1 MNKTIRPRRGLAWGL
16 SVMAAAALSAC
27 VATDGGKPAASS
39 QPAPQANQ
47 PSARYSSHS
56 PALGEKPDYP
66 HGLPPAAP
74 EGDGPAPAAKP
85 QGPQG
90 QAAHRL
96 AARAQSTAPSYADC
110 DPGKFGQLSGQE
122 LVRYVASVDGS
133 CVNRL
138 FQADAL
144 SYRAVSPANM
154 KLVAAEAR
162 RRAAVWDG
170 QNANG
175 LWPLAVFLKAGYF
188 LQYSHAQEVGDYGP
202 AVDQPVMQV
211 VEAMAAN
218 PALWE
223 VKAID
228 GRGDHDAWYRERDAR
243 QSVAE
248 TLILADSV
256 RKADYAL
263 PLLTRFFGRY
273 NAAAKDNWARFALH
287 PMQTLLF
294 NMHYQQGFAQK
305 VEQGQ
310 LDGLVASLAALTR
323 AGQAAFADEQMFL
336 NTLRE
341 TGRFM
346 QYPRTAPQAEA
357 AIAQHLNGEKFGA
370 AWAEAVY
377 ALKTLGKVPC
387 ERYGICQAEQELR
400 ARLFP
405 NRWSF
410 DNGKLVFETP
420 LSLAEVEPLYY
431 AMKQVQTQLFRVAGT
446 NQPVADDPNAKLRMV
461 IYGSKTA
468 YQRFQGLLNE
478 LSTDNGGIYIEKDG
492 TFYTFQREV
501 PKESYLTLE
510 ELVRHEYVHY
520 LSGRFIQPGMWGTSE
535 FYRDDRRMPWYDE
548 GFAEFMAWS
557 TSRDGIKVRGHVV
570 DVVAG
575 GWPASFL
582 EPSRI
587 MRSSYSDGWDFYSHS
602 ALWFY
607 YLNQQ
612 QPGKIADILASLRA
626 DDVKRFDGL
635 VRDMGGD
642 AALVAGFRSYV
653 DQQVKLAQAGQLG
666 NTSTVEGTDWMA
678 QDKWQ
683 TVDAAA
689 VEAALRR
696 SLPVGCQVWADG
708 KDSALRRFECQGTLP
723 LAATDNTQA
732 RQELDKLLDGAL
744 QNLAKTGGLNNLM
757 ATNCSATDYDFKRKT
772 AALRCEGPLGPA
784 GGAKPLPPKDGEL
797 GLARLSYGGAARCLR
812 GQLQGVGGVE
822 RYQLVQAPQLG
833 RAALSDWGTFTY
845 RRDLDQPGVADKMTV
860 RLSKGAQFRDVVVE
874 LNATPRDMPE
884 EQCWAQAG

>member
-1 MNKTIRPRRGLAWGL
+1 MKTITLPRRYRAMGY
-16 SVMAAAALSAC
+16 SVMMSALLSAC
-27 VATDGGKPAASS
+27 VASNGGSPGQAS

-47 PSARYSSHS
+47 PSAKFSSHS
-56 PALGEKPDYP
+56 PALGDKPSYP
-66 HGLPPAAP
+66 HGLPPTAP
-74 EGDGPAPAAKP
+74 DAGSAQPPARP

-90 QAAHRL
+90 AMAL
-96 AARAQSTAPSYADC
+96 KAARKAQLAAPSYADC
-110 DPGKFGQLSGQE
+110 DEARLGQLSGQE
-122 LVRYVASVDGS
+122 LVRYVASVDGT

-162 RRAAVWDG
+162 VRAANWDG

-188 LQYSHAQEVGDYGP
+188 QQYSHAKEVGDYGP
-202 AVDQPVMQV
+202 TVDQPVMQV

-218 PALWE
+218 PALWNVPAQE
-223 VKAID
+223 
-228 GRGDHDAWYRERDAR
+228 GNGDADSWYRARDAR

-248 TLILADSV
+248 TMILADSV
-256 RKADYAL
+256 RKAEYGL

-294 NMHYQQGFAQK
+294 NMHYQPDFAQK

-310 LDGLVASLAALTR
+310 LDGLVASLAGLTR
-323 AGQAAFADEQMFL
+323 AGQPAFADEQMFL

-346 QYPRTAPQAEA
+346 QYPRTAPQAESA
-357 AIAQHLNGEKFGA
+357 VAQHLQGEKFGA

-377 ALKTLGKVPC
+377 ALKKMGKTPC

-400 ARLFP
+400 AHLFP

-410 DNGKLVFETP
+410 DNGNLVFETP
-420 LSLAEVEPLYY
+420 LSLADVEPLYY

-446 NQPVADDPNAKLRMV
+446 RNPVPDDTNAKLRMV
-461 IYGSKTA
+461 IYGTKTD
-468 YQRFQGLLNE
+468 YQRFQGLLND

-492 TFYTFQREV
+492 TFYTYQREV

-557 TSRDGIKVRGHVV
+557 TPRDGIKVRGHVV

-575 GWPASFL
+575 GWPGSFL

-607 YLNQQ
+607 YLNQK

-626 DDVKRFDGL
+626 VDVKRFDAL

-642 AALVAGFRSYV
+642 GALVSGFRDYV

-683 TVDAAA
+683 TGDAAA
-689 VEAALRR
+689 VETAMRR
-696 SLPVGCQVWADG
+696 ALPVGCQVWADG
-708 KDSALRRFECQGTLP
+708 KESGLRRFECNGTLP
-723 LAATDNTQA
+723 LNAADNTQA
-732 RQELDKLLDGAL
+732 RQELDRVLDGAL
-744 QNLAKTGGLNNLM
+744 QSLVKTGGLSNML
-757 ATNCSATDYDFKRKT
+757 ATNCAATDYDFKRKT
-772 AALRCEGPLGPA
+772 AALRCEGPLGPS
-784 GGAKPLPPKDGEL
+784 GAKPQPPQPGEL
-797 GLARLSYGGAARCLR
+797 GLAKTSYGSAVRCLR

-822 RYQLVQAPQLG
+822 RYQLVRGPQLG
-833 RAALSDWGTFTY
+833 RAQVADWGAFNY
-845 RRDLDQPGVADKMTV
+845 RRDADQPGKADSMTV
-860 RLSKGAQFRDVVVE
+860 RLSKGAQSLDVVVE
-874 LNATPRDMPE
+874 LNATPRNVPE
-884 EQCWAQAG
+884 DQCWAQAG

>member
-1 MNKTIRPRRGLAWGL
+1 MNTTTLPRRYRAWGL
-16 SVMAAAALSAC
+16 SVMVPLALSAC
-27 VATDGGKPAASS
+27 LTTTGGEQAGSQ

-56 PALGEKPDYP
+56 PALSEKPDYP

-74 EGDGPAPAAKP
+74 DNGGAQPPAKP
-85 QGPQG
+85 QGQQG
-90 QAAHRL
+90 QIARK
-96 AARAQSTAPSYADC
+96 AARADAAAPAYADC
-110 DPGKFGQLSGQE
+110 DEAKLGQLSGQA
-122 LVRYVASVDGS
+122 LVRYVASVDGT
-133 CVNRL
+133 CMNRL
-138 FQADAL
+138 FQADNF
-144 SYRAVSPANM
+144 SYRVVSPANM
-154 KLVAAEAR
+154 QLVAAEAR
-162 RRAAVWDG
+162 QRATAWDG

-188 LQYSHAQEVGDYGP
+188 LQYSHAKEVGDYGP

-211 VEAMAAN
+211 VEALAAN
-218 PALWE
+218 PALWN

-228 GRGDHDAWYRERDAR
+228 SRGDHDAWFRERDAR

-263 PLLTRFFGRY
+263 PLLNRFFGRY

-294 NMHYQQGFAQK
+294 NMHYQPEFAQK
-305 VEQGQ
+305 VEKGQ
-310 LDGLVASLAALTR
+310 LDGLVANLAGLTR
-323 AGQAAFADEQMFL
+323 AGQPAFADEQMFL

-357 AIAQHLNGEKFGA
+357 AIALHLKGEKFGA

-377 ALKTLGKVPC
+377 ALKKMGKVPC

-400 ARLFP
+400 ASLFP

-446 NQPVADDPNAKLRMV
+446 KEAVANDPNEKLKMV
-461 IYGSKTA
+461 IYGTKTA

-501 PKESYLTLE
+501 PRESYLTLE

-520 LSGRFIQPGMWGTSE
+520 LSGRYIQPGMWGTSE

-570 DVVAG
+570 DVVAN
-575 GWPASFL
+575 GWPNSFL

-626 DDVKRFDGL
+626 DDVKRFDAL
-635 VRDMGGD
+635 VNSMGGD
-642 AALVAGFRSYV
+642 AALVSGFRQYV
-653 DQQVKLAQAGQLG
+653 DQQVQLAKSGQLG
-666 NTSTVEGTDWMA
+666 NTSTAEGVDWVA
-678 QDKWQ
+678 KDKWQ
-683 TVDAAA
+683 AGDASV

-708 KDSALRRFECQGTLP
+708 ETSALRRFECGGTLP
-723 LAATDNTQA
+723 LSASDNTRA

-744 QNLAKTGGLNNLM
+744 QSLVKTSGLNNLM

-772 AALRCEGPLGPA
+772 AVLRCEGPLGPA
-784 GGAKPLPPKDGEL
+784 GSAKPQPPQTGEL
-797 GLARLSYGGAARCLR
+797 NLAKLSYGGPARCLR
-812 GQLQGVGGVE
+812 GQFEGVGGVE

-833 RAALSDWGTFTY
+833 RAAVSDWGSFTY
-845 RRDLDQPGVADKMTV
+845 RRDADQPGVSDKITV
-860 RLSKGAQFRDVVVE
+860 RLSKGAQVRDVVVE
-874 LNATPRDMPE
+874 LNATPRNMPE

>member
-1 MNKTIRPRRGLAWGL
+1 M
-16 SVMAAAALSAC
+16 MASALLSAC
-27 VATDGGKPAASS
+27 VGTGGGDQAAAKP
-39 QPAPQANQ
+39 PAPQANQ

-56 PALGEKPDYP
+56 PALPEKPDYP

-74 EGDGPAPAAKP
+74 DNGAGQPPAKP
-85 QGPQG
+85 QGQQGQQG
-90 QAAHRL
+90 QAARRAAKAEAAAL
-96 AARAQSTAPSYADC
+96 AYADC
-110 DPGKFGQLSGQE
+110 DEAKLSQLSGQA
-122 LVRYVASVDGS
+122 LVRYVASVDGT
-133 CVNRL
+133 CMNRL
-138 FQADAL
+138 FQADTF
-144 SYRAVSPANM
+144 SYRVVSPANM
-154 KLVAAEAR
+154 QLLAAEAR
-162 RRAAVWDG
+162 QRAAAWDG

-188 LQYSHAQEVGDYGP
+188 LQYSHAKEVGDYGA

-211 VEAMAAN
+211 VEALAAN

-228 GRGDHDAWYRERDAR
+228 SRGDHDAWYRERDAR

-263 PLLTRFFGRY
+263 PLLTRFFNRY

-294 NMHYQQGFAQK
+294 NMHYQPEFAQK
-305 VEQGQ
+305 VEKGQ
-310 LDGLVASLAALTR
+310 LDGLAASLAGLTR
-323 AGQAAFADEQMFL
+323 AGQPAFADEQMFL

-357 AIAQHLNGEKFGA
+357 AVALHLKGERFGA

-377 ALKTLGKVPC
+377 ALKKLGKVPC

-400 ARLFP
+400 ASLFP

-410 DNGKLVFETP
+410 DNGNLVFETP

-446 NQPVADDPNAKLRMV
+446 KQPVADDPNAKLRMV
-461 IYGSKTA
+461 IYGTKTA

-501 PKESYLTLE
+501 PRESYLTLE

-557 TSRDGIKVRGHVV
+557 TPRDGIKVRGHVV
-570 DVVAG
+570 DVVAN
-575 GWPASFL
+575 GWPNSFL

-607 YLNQQ
+607 YLNQR
-612 QPGKIADILASLRA
+612 QPGKIADILAALRV
-626 DDVKRFDGL
+626 DDVKRFDAL
-635 VRDMGGD
+635 VNSMGGD
-642 AALVAGFRSYV
+642 AALVSGFRQYV
-653 DQQVKLAQAGQLG
+653 DQQVQAAKSGQLG
-666 NTSTVEGTDWMA
+666 NTSTQEGTDWLA

-683 TVDAAA
+683 AGDAAA

-696 SLPVGCQVWADG
+696 SLPAVCQVWADG
-708 KDSALRRFECQGTLP
+708 KDSALRRFECNGTLP
-723 LAATDNTQA
+723 LNAANNTQA

-744 QNLAKTGGLNNLM
+744 QSLVKTGGVNNLM

-772 AALRCEGPLGPA
+772 AVLRCEGPLGPA
-784 GGAKPLPPKDGEL
+784 GSAKPQPPQTGEL
-797 GLARLSYGGAARCLR
+797 NLAKLSYGGPARCLR
-812 GQLQGVGGVE
+812 GQFEGVGGVE

-833 RAALSDWGTFTY
+833 RAVVSDWGTFSY
-845 RRDLDQPGVADKMTV
+845 RRDLDQPGVADKITV
-860 RLSKGAQFRDVVVE
+860 RLSKGAQSRDVVVE

>member
-1 MNKTIRPRRGLAWGL
+1 MKTNLSPRRYRAWGL
-16 SVMAAAALSAC
+16 SVIAVALSAC
-27 VATDGGKPAASS
+27 VATDGGQQRSSS

-47 PSARYSSHS
+47 PAARYSSHS
-56 PALGEKPDYP
+56 PALSEKPDYP

-74 EGDGPAPAAKP
+74 AEGSAQPPARV

-90 QAAHRL
+90 QSARA
-96 AARAQSTAPSYADC
+96 AARGKLLAPQYANC
-110 DPGKFGQLSGQE
+110 DEARFGQLSGQD
-122 LVRYVASVDGS
+122 LVRYVASVDGT

-154 KLVAAEAR
+154 KLAAAEAR
-162 RRAAVWDG
+162 TRAANWDG

-202 AVDQPVMQV
+202 EVDRPVMQV

-218 PALWE
+218 AALWN
-223 VKAID
+223 VKALD
-228 GRGDHDAWYRERDAR
+228 GGGDADDWYRERDAR

-248 TLILADSV
+248 TMILADSV

-263 PLLTRFFGRY
+263 PLLGRFFGRY
-273 NAAAKDNWARFALH
+273 NAAVKDNWARSALH

-294 NMHYQQGFAQK
+294 NMHYQPDFAQK

-310 LDGLVASLAALTR
+310 LDGLVASLAGLTR
-323 AGQAAFADEQMFL
+323 AGQSAFADEQMFL

-346 QYPRTAPQAEA
+346 QYPRTAPLAETA
-357 AIAQHLNGEKFGA
+357 VAEHLKGEKYGA

-377 ALKTLGKVPC
+377 ALKKMGKTPC

-400 ARLFP
+400 AHLFP

-410 DNGKLVFETP
+410 DNGNLVFETP
-420 LSLAEVEPLYY
+420 LSLADVEPLYY

-446 NQPVADDPNAKLRMV
+446 SNPVPDDGNAKLRMV
-461 IYGSKTA
+461 IYGTKTD

-575 GWPASFL
+575 GWPGSFL

-612 QPGKIADILASLRA
+612 QPGKIADILSALRA
-626 DDVKRFDGL
+626 DDVKRFDAL

-642 AALVAGFRSYV
+642 AALVSGFRSYV
-653 DQQVKLAQAGQLG
+653 DQQVKLAQTGQLG
-666 NTSTVEGTDWMA
+666 NTSTTEGVDWLA
-678 QDKWQ
+678 ADKWQ
-683 TVDAAA
+683 TGDAAA
-689 VEAALRR
+689 VEAAMRR

-708 KDSALRRFECQGTLP
+708 KDSALRRFECTGSLP
-723 LAATDNTQA
+723 LNAANTTQA
-732 RQELDKLLDGAL
+732 RQELDRVLDGAL
-744 QNLAKTGGLNNLM
+744 QSLVKTGGLNNLL
-757 ATNCSATDYDFKRKT
+757 AANCAVTDYDFKRKT

-784 GGAKPLPPKDGEL
+784 GDAKPQPPQPGEL
-797 GLARLSYGGAARCLR
+797 GLAKTSYGSPVRCLR

-822 RYQLVQAPQLG
+822 RYQLVQGPQLG
-833 RAALSDWGTFTY
+833 RAQVAEWGAFNY
-845 RRDLDQPGVADKMTV
+845 RRDADQPGVGDKMTV
-860 RLSKGAQFRDVVVE
+860 RVSKGAQSRDVVVE
-874 LNATPRDMPE
+874 LNATPRNVPE
-884 EQCWAQAG
+884 DQCWAQAG

>member
-1 MNKTIRPRRGLAWGL
+1 MSTIKTLGRYRALGL
-16 SVMAAAALSAC
+16 SVMASALLSAC
-27 VATDGGKPAASS
+27 VGSGGGDQSAGK

-56 PALGEKPDYP
+56 PALSEKPDYP

-74 EGDGPAPAAKP
+74 DNGSEQAPAKP
-85 QGPQG
+85 QGQQG
-90 QAAHRL
+90 LLARKAAGAE
-96 AARAQSTAPSYADC
+96 AAAPAYADC
-110 DPGKFGQLSGQE
+110 DEAKLGQLSGQA
-122 LVRYVASVDGS
+122 LVRYVASVDGT
-133 CVNRL
+133 CMNRL
-138 FQADAL
+138 FQADAF
-144 SYRAVSPANM
+144 SYRVVSPANM
-154 KLVAAEAR
+154 QLVAAEAR
-162 RRAAVWDG
+162 QRAAGWDG

-188 LQYSHAQEVGDYGP
+188 LQYSHAKEVGDYGA

-211 VEAMAAN
+211 VEALAAN

-228 GRGDHDAWYRERDAR
+228 SRGDHDAWFRERDAR

-263 PLLTRFFGRY
+263 PLLTRFFNRY

-294 NMHYQQGFAQK
+294 NMHYQPEFAQK
-305 VEQGQ
+305 VDKGQ
-310 LDGLVASLAALTR
+310 LDGLAASLAGLTR
-323 AGQAAFADEQMFL
+323 AGQPAFADEQMFL

-346 QYPRTAPQAEA
+346 QYPRTAPQAESA
-357 AIAQHLNGEKFGA
+357 VALHLQDEKFGA

-377 ALKTLGKVPC
+377 ALKKLGKVPC

-400 ARLFP
+400 ASLFP

-410 DNGKLVFETP
+410 DNGNLVFETP

-446 NQPVADDPNAKLRMV
+446 KQPVADDPNAKLRMV
-461 IYGSKTA
+461 IYGTKTA

-501 PKESYLTLE
+501 PRESYLTLE

-570 DVVAG
+570 DVVAN
-575 GWPASFL
+575 GWPHSFL

-607 YLNQQ
+607 YLNQR
-612 QPGKIADILASLRA
+612 QPGKIADILAALRA
-626 DDVKRFDGL
+626 DDVKRFDAL
-635 VRDMGGD
+635 VNSMGGD
-642 AALVAGFRSYV
+642 AALVSGFRQYV
-653 DQQVKLAQAGQLG
+653 DQQVQAAKSGQLG
-666 NTSTVEGTDWMA
+666 NTSTLEGTDWLA

-683 TVDAAA
+683 AGDAAA

-696 SLPVGCQVWADG
+696 SLPAACQVWADG
-708 KDSALRRFECQGTLP
+708 KDSALRRFECNGTLP
-723 LAATDNTQA
+723 LNAANNTQA

-744 QNLAKTGGLNNLM
+744 QSLVKTSGLNNLM
-757 ATNCSATDYDFKRKT
+757 ATNCSATDYDFKRKSAT
-772 AALRCEGPLGPA
+772 LRCEGPLGPA
-784 GGAKPLPPKDGEL
+784 GSGKPQPPQAGEL
-797 GLARLSYGGAARCLR
+797 SLAKLSYGGPARCLR
-812 GQLQGVGGVE
+812 GQFEGVGGVE
-822 RYQLVQAPQLG
+822 RYQLVQGPQLG
-833 RAALSDWGTFTY
+833 RAAVSDWGSFSY
-845 RRDLDQPGVADKMTV
+845 RRDADQPGVADKITV
-860 RLSKGAQFRDVVVE
+860 RLSKGAQSRDVVVE

>member
-1 MNKTIRPRRGLAWGL
+1 MKNNTSSRGYLAQGL
-16 SVMAAAALSAC
+16 SVIAAAALSAC
-27 VATDGGKPAASS
+27 VATDGGQPAVSS

-56 PALGEKPDYP
+56 PALSEKPNYP

-74 EGDGPAPAAKP
+74 DNGAAPPPAKP
-85 QGPQG
+85 EGQQG
-90 QAAHRL
+90 L
-96 AARAQSTAPSYADC
+96 AARKANHPKQTAPSYADC
-110 DPGKFGQLSGQE
+110 DEAKLGQLSGQA
-122 LVRYVASVDGS
+122 LVSYVASVDGA
-133 CVNRL
+133 CMNRL
-138 FQADAL
+138 FQADGF
-144 SYRAVSPANM
+144 SYRVVSPANM
-154 KLVAAEAR
+154 RLAAAEAR
-162 RRAAVWDG
+162 VRAANWDG

-188 LQYSHAQEVGDYGP
+188 LQYSHAKEVGDYGP
-202 AVDQPVMQV
+202 AVDQPVMQA
-211 VEAMAAN
+211 VEAMVGNTALWNA
-218 PALWE
+218 PAL
-223 VKAID
+223 D
-228 GRGDHDAWYRERDAR
+228 GGGDADSWYRERDAR

-256 RKADYAL
+256 RKAEYAL
-263 PLLTRFFGRY
+263 PLLNRFFGRY

-294 NMHYQQGFAQK
+294 NMHYQPEFAQK
-305 VEQGQ
+305 VEKGQ
-310 LDGLVASLAALTR
+310 LDGLVASLAGLTR
-323 AGQAAFADEQMFL
+323 AGQPAFADEQMFL

-346 QYPRTAPQAEA
+346 QYPRTAPQAESA
-357 AIAQHLNGEKFGA
+357 VALHLKGEKFGA

-377 ALKTLGKVPC
+377 ALKKLGKVPC

-400 ARLFP
+400 ASLFP

-446 NQPVADDPNAKLRMV
+446 KEAVANDPNEKLKMV

-501 PKESYLTLE
+501 PRESYLTLE

-520 LSGRFIQPGMWGTSE
+520 LSGRYIQPGMWGASE

-575 GWPASFL
+575 GWPNSFL

-607 YLNQQ
+607 YLNQW
-612 QPGKIADILASLRA
+612 QPGKIADILAALRA
-626 DDVKRFDGL
+626 DDVKRFDAL
-635 VRDMGGD
+635 VNSMGGD
-642 AALVAGFRSYV
+642 AALVSGFRQYV
-653 DQQVKLAQAGQLG
+653 EQQVQASKSGQLG
-666 NTSTVEGTDWMA
+666 NTSTEEGVDWVA
-678 QDKWQ
+678 KDKWQ
-683 TVDAAA
+683 AGDAGT
-689 VEAALRR
+689 VEAAMRR

-708 KDSALRRFECQGTLP
+708 ETSALRRFECSGTLP
-723 LAATDNTQA
+723 LNASNNTQA
-732 RQELDKLLDGAL
+732 RQALDKLLDGAL
-744 QNLAKTGGLNNLM
+744 QNLVKTGGINNLM
-757 ATNCSATDYDFKRKT
+757 ATNCSATDYDFTRKT

-784 GGAKPLPPKDGEL
+784 GSAKPQPPQTGEL
-797 GLARLSYGGAARCLR
+797 SLAKLSYGGPARCLR

-822 RYQLVQAPQLG
+822 RYQLLQAPQLG
-833 RAALSDWGTFTY
+833 RAAISDWGSFTY

-860 RLSKGAQFRDVVVE
+860 RLSKGAQSRDVVVE
-874 LNATPRDMPE
+874 LRATPRDMPE
-884 EQCWAQAG
+884 AQCWEQAG